1 MYHTSSVRKAACWT
15 QGMLLGEGFNKYV
28 LCGKYCRYCILF
40 TIVGFEGRRW
50 IGRGVKGSARF
61 VDQMM
66 SFSPLCPSR
75 EVKGFALRWN
85 LLHIKLYSFYREH
98 CCCLCPSLSFA
109 LPFTFKSNSVNC
121 SWAFSACSYFRMIVF
136 CSQMECRLACK
147 EQNKDISMEEAE
159 DTTLMATKRGN
170 ILSDFELVCS
180 CGSCLFNCTSS
191 SSCNL
196 LQFFITA
203 KKGKL

>member
-1 MYHTSSVRKAACWT
+1 
-15 QGMLLGEGFNKYV
+15 MLLGEGFNKYV

-109 LPFTFKSNSVNC
+109 LPFTFKSN
-121 SWAFSACSYFRMIVF
+121 FMGIF
-136 CSQMECRLACK
+136 CLQLF
-147 EQNKDISMEEAE
+147 QNDRILFTDGVPPSMQRV
-159 DTTLMATKRGN
+159 KQRY
-170 ILSDFELVCS
+170 
-180 CGSCLFNCTSS
+180 
-191 SSCNL
+191 
-196 LQFFITA
+196 
-203 KKGKL
+203 